1 MKSSIKRKFRD
12 GPSPVNLKRKLRL
25 SGAASSLAACAR
37 TPVRRA
43 PPDRRAY
50 APWPELP
57 PAPFAARFRRVFT
70 FFDADR
76 CAHSC
81 IPLSERAIGCV
92 RVEISPRGASS
103 EGGEGRGQR
112 ERQCQ
117 GVLERAH
124 DGSARGGKEK
134 WRQEDRERGARR
146 AWRAQAGTGCEGAC
160 AVQDGP
166 ETARDGGDKAAEALQ
181 RVGALR

>member
-1 MKSSIKRKFRD
+1 MPRL
-12 GPSPVNLKRKLRL
+12 PSPP
-25 SGAASSLAACAR
+25 A
-37 TPVRRA
+37 PVRRSGG
-43 PPDRRAY
+43 PPRTVARTHRGLSSL
-50 APWPELP
+50 LP
-57 PAPFAARFRRVFT
+57 LSPRVFVEFSLFST
-70 FFDADR
+70 PTGALPW
-76 CAHSC
+76 

-134 WRQEDRERGARR
+134 WRREDGERGARR

-166 ETARDGGDKAAEALQ
+166 ETARDGGDKAAEASQ
-181 RVGALR
+181 RVDARRRERLGGGNVVD